1 MDSSEKF
8 NMANM
13 PKTTKTTSQN
23 PSKILKKEAMSKQL
37 ECIFRYY
44 TVLRHVL
51 MIHHANLKFSMLG
64 FHTLPGPLQGGPAGV
79 EPKKYHTNE

>member
-1 MDSSEKF
+1 
-8 NMANM
+8 
-13 PKTTKTTSQN
+13 
-23 PSKILKKEAMSKQL
+23 MSKQL

-44 TVLRHVL
+44 TVLGHVL
-51 MIHHANLKFSMLG
+51 MHHANLKSSMLG